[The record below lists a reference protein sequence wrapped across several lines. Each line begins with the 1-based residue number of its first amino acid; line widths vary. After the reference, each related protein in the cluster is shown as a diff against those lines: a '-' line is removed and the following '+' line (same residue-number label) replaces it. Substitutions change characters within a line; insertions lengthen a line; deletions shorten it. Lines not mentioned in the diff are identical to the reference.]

1 MMTQKRFINR
11 KSIHRHSDAT
21 GEKIKV
27 CSLGGLGEVGRNLSF
42 IEYKNQIIVLDCG
55 LRFPEE
61 DMPGVDFI
69 FPNIEY
75 LEKNKKKIV
84 GMFITH
90 GHLDHIGAI
99 PYIVNKLGNP
109 PIYTAPLTRAMIL
122 KRQDDFP
129 NQPKLKI
136 EIIDSNKLD
145 SIVLG
150 GFRIHPFRVNHNIPD
165 SLCYVIETG
174 VGNIVY
180 MTDFKFDYSPII
192 DPPVDLGRISKLV
205 SKGVLLL
212 MADSTGAEEAGHSI
226 SEKNIYEDLERIF
239 EKSQGKIIAATFSS
253 LVGRVQQLIWL
264 SEKYGRRVVIDGFS
278 MKNVVAISRALGYLQ
293 IGKNTIIS
301 AQEAEALHRNQIT
314 IICTGSQGEDRAVLM
329 RIVNRE
335 HKYFKIEKG
344 DSIIFSSSVI
354 PGNERAVQNLK
365 DNFYRQGA
373 KVFHY
378 KMLDIHAGGH
388 AQQDD
393 LKLMHNLIKP
403 KYFMPIHGQYSML
416 QVHADLAE
424 QLGMPKSNI
433 AIADN
438 GQILE
443 LTKNTMKFDGGV
455 PSSYVMVDGLGVGDV
470 GEVVLRDRTQL
481 AQDGMIVVV
490 AMIDGESGQLKGE
503 AEIHSR
509 GFVYL
514 KESKDF
520 IKEINNLAKEI
531 ISKTSSKDRTTNW
544 AYVKDN
550 LRDKIGEF
558 IFKRTERR
566 PMVLPFIVEI

>member
-1 MMTQKRFINR
+1 MITSRKFISR
-11 KSIHRHSDAT
+11 RPQHRHPDGA
-21 GEKIKV
+21 GEHIKV

-42 IEYKNQIIVLDCG
+42 IEYKNQIVVMDCG

-69 FPNIEY
+69 IPNIEY

-84 GMFITH
+84 GVFITH

-99 PYIVNKLGNP
+99 PYIVTKLGNP
-109 PIYTAPLTRAMIL
+109 PIYTAPLTRALIL
-122 KRQDDFP
+122 KRQEDFP
-129 NQPKLKI
+129 NQPRLKI
-136 EIIDSNKLD
+136 EVIDPTKLN
-145 SIVLG
+145 SINLG
-150 GFRIHPFRVNHNIPD
+150 YFKIHPFRVNHNIPD
-165 SLCYVIETG
+165 SMCFAIETE
-174 VGNIVY
+174 VGTIFY

-192 DPPVDLGRISKLV
+192 DPPVDLGRISRLA
-205 SKGVLLL
+205 SRGVLLL
-212 MADSTGAEEAGHSI
+212 MADSTGAEEPGHSI

-278 MKNVVAISRALGYLQ
+278 MKNVVAITRALGYLQ
-293 IGKNTIIS
+293 VGKNTIIS
-301 AQEAEALHRNQIT
+301 AQEAEALHRNQLT

-335 HKYFKIEKG
+335 HKYFKIDKG

-393 LKLMHNLIKP
+393 LKLMHNLIRP
-403 KYFMPIHGQYSML
+403 KFFMPIHGQYSML

-424 QLGMPKSNI
+424 QLGLPKSSI

-438 GQILE
+438 GQILD
-443 LTKNTMKFDGGV
+443 LTKNTMKFEGEV
-455 PSSYVMVDGLGVGDV
+455 PANYVMVDGLGVGDV

-481 AQDGMIVVV
+481 AQDGMLVIV
-490 AMIDGESGQLKGE
+490 AMIDGESGLLKGE
-503 AEIHSR
+503 AEVHSR

-514 KESKDF
+514 KESKEF
-520 IKEINNLAKEI
+520 IREINVLVKDI

-544 AYVKDN
+544 AYVKEN

-566 PMVLPFIVEI
+566 PMILPFIVEI